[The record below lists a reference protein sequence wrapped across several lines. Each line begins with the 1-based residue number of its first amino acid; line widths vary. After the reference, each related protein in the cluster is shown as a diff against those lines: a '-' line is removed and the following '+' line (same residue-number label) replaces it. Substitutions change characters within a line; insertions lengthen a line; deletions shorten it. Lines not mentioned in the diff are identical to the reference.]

1 VDTTVTTVSLI
12 RVYMVARVPENSE
25 DINVRVYQVI
35 QVLIVRQIS
44 MNVYLIHA
52 TTMLLVLT
60 K

>member
-1 VDTTVTTVSLI
+1 MDVAVTTVSPI
-12 RVYMVARVPENSE
+12 RVYMVARVPENTK
-25 DINVRVYQVI
+25 DISVLVYQVI

-52 TTMLLVLT
+52 TTMLHVLT

>member
-1 VDTTVTTVSLI
+1 MDKTVTTVSLI

>member
-1 VDTTVTTVSLI
+1 MDTTVTTVSLI

>member
-1 VDTTVTTVSLI
+1 VTTVSLI

>member
-1 VDTTVTTVSLI
+1 VDATVTTVSLI